1 MLNSKKGIS
10 GVITAVIMI
19 ALVIAAT
26 SIIWTIVNNLVR
38 DKLEEAGSC
47 FDAFEKVNINN
58 RYTCY
63 NITNPASGD
72 PNELHVSIGVEDISL
87 TAILVS
93 IADKEGN
100 SKSFKLSDTA
110 LTENYLKD
118 SGGTYGEPVL
128 MPEKNSGKT
137 YILNTDLLGIGYP
150 SLIQVAPV
158 SGGKQCEVADALAQ
172 IDDCKALVS

>member
-1 MLNSKKGIS
+1 MFNSKKGIS

-19 ALVIAAT
+19 ALVITAT
-26 SIIWTIVNNLVR
+26 SIIWTIVNNLVK

-47 FDAFEKVNINN
+47 FDTFEKIEINN

-63 NITNPASGD
+63 DTDES
-72 PNELHVSIGVEDISL
+72 ETHVSIEVKDISL
-87 TAILVS
+87 TAILIS
-93 IADKEGN
+93 ISDKEGN

-118 SGGTYGEPVL
+118 SGGTYGGQVL

-150 SLIQVAPV
+150 SLIQVAPI
-158 SGGKQCEVADALAQ
+158 SGGKQCEVADTLAQ
-172 IDDCKALVS
+172 IDDCKSLVS